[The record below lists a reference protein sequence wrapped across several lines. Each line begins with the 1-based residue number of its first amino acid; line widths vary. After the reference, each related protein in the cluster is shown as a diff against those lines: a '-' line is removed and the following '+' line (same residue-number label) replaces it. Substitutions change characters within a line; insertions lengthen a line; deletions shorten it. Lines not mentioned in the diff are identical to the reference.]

1 MGRKLKGRALDV
13 YVGSSKVGLY
23 ERAGNGSTSF
33 RYDSKWVSSARAF
46 PVSLSMPLSSR
57 VWSGES
63 TSNFFDGLL
72 PDDLTVREKIA
83 AREHADSAGV
93 FDLLSVLGRDC
104 VGALRFVPEGE
115 DPGNPNKMS
124 YRPVSDEEIAKRI
137 ASLAQVPLGV
147 QAQDDFRISI
157 AGVQEKTAFLKIDD
171 QWQLPLGPTPT
182 SHIFKPDMK
191 EGPDGADFSDT
202 PWNEW
207 ICLRLC
213 RAFGLEA
220 AGAEVL
226 IFDGKPVIA
235 VERFDRVWKEG
246 VLYRVPQEDLC
257 QALGVSPSRKYQ
269 ADGGPGIIEVL
280 QILSGGQSPHE
291 DRLKFMK
298 AQIVFWL
305 LAAIDGHAK
314 NFSLYITSGGYKL
327 TPLYD
332 VMSAS
337 PYQQLSDHK
346 IKLAMAV
353 GDKKHYQIKQIQL
366 RHFYQT
372 GQSAGIK
379 KDEMDDIM
387 AVLAKQVD
395 DALAVVQ
402 NEAEQMGV
410 PESTCEPIL
419 SGVARRGRLLQL
431 G

>member
-1 MGRKLKGRALDV
+1 MGRKLKERALEV

-23 ERAGNGSTSF
+23 VRAANGSISF
-33 RYDSKWVSSARAF
+33 RYDQRWVSSRRAF
-46 PVSLSMPLSSR
+46 PVSLSMPLSTR
-57 VWSGES
+57 IWSGES
-63 TSNFFDGLL
+63 TINFFDGLL
-72 PDDLTVREKIA
+72 PDDLSVREKIA
-83 AREHADSAGV
+83 ASEHANSASV
-93 FDLLSVLGRDC
+93 IDLLSVLGRDC

-124 YRPVSDEEIAKRI
+124 YRSVSDKEITTRI
-137 ASLAQVPLGV
+137 VSLAKIPLGV
-147 QAQDDFRISI
+147 QAHEDFRISI
-157 AGVQEKTAFLKIDD
+157 AGVQEKTAFLKIDGK
-171 QWQLPLGPTPT
+171 WQLPLGPTPT

-207 ICLRLC
+207 VCLKLC

-220 AGAEVL
+220 AEAEVL
-226 IFDGKPVIA
+226 HFDGKPVIA

-269 ADGGPGIIEVL
+269 ADGGHGIINVL
-280 QILSGGQSPHE
+280 QILSGGQSLHE

-298 AQIVFWL
+298 IQIVFWL

-314 NFSLYITSGGYKL
+314 NFSVFITSGGYKL

-353 GDKKHYQIKQIQL
+353 GDKKYYRIKQIQL
-366 RHFYQT
+366 RHIYQT

-379 KDEMDDIM
+379 KEEMDDIM
-387 AVLAKQVD
+387 AELARQIDNVLA
-395 DALAVVQ
+395 AVQ
-402 NEAEQMGV
+402 NEAEQTGV
-410 PESTCEPIL
+410 PKLTYEPIL
-419 SGVARRGRLLQL
+419 SGVASRGRLLQL